1 MFQLE
6 EEGKII
12 RIRGGALS
20 VKDVQKTSG
29 EPYVKKTA
37 LHTDEKIAIAQKAA
51 MLVDEGT
58 SIFIDGGTTAL
69 YFAKELPDMKC
80 NVFTNGI
87 AVAQELAQKKNVTVN
102 LLGGLLI
109 KDNLSTASPLAA
121 QYFADTNFELAI
133 ISASAFTPESGFSC
147 GAQVEAD
154 LLRFVRK
161 KAKFVY
167 MMLDSSKIGKIM
179 PYTFARPEDI
189 NVLITDDAFPQ
200 SLKEQFKEKDIV
212 VM

>member
-1 MFQLE
+1 
-6 EEGKII
+6 
-12 RIRGGALS
+12 
-20 VKDVQKTSG
+20 
-29 EPYVKKTA
+29 
-37 LHTDEKIAIAQKAA
+37 
-51 MLVDEGT
+51 
-58 SIFIDGGTTAL
+58 
-69 YFAKELPDMKC
+69 MKC

-133 ISASAFTPESGFSC
+133 ISASAFTPENGFSC

-154 LLRFVRK
+154 LLSFVRK

-189 NVLITDDAFPQ
+189 NVLITDEAFPQ
-200 SLKEQFKEKDIV
+200 SLKEQFKAKDIV